1 MKLKI
6 FSFIAVCT
14 LACSGCN
21 DVLDRPSL
29 TSAEDPEY
37 WANENNVRLY
47 ANAFYPNF
55 FPGYGVGYGVTAYT
69 PNNNYNFNDDVV
81 LKGTQPQF
89 SKVVPS
95 SKGTTALSLDWESQ
109 FTGPTWNFAW
119 VRKANVMKDR
129 ITQLMSDK
137 LTDEQF
143 RHWLGIARFFHALE
157 YARLVNVFGDVPYYN
172 HEIHRDELNEIY
184 KDRTPRNE
192 VMDSVFS
199 DFKYAMQNVRLN
211 DGAQNVNRYVVAA
224 FVSRW
229 ALFEGSWQKYYYQ
242 DNERAKTCFKLATEA
257 AQMIIDSGKYGIA
270 TDFRSLFGST
280 NLSDSK
286 DCILY
291 RKYDAEQG
299 VTHCVASYCLPS
311 NPTDLGPNLDLIKAF
326 ICNDGKDW
334 NSTTMAA
341 AKDFRLDSLIKTR
354 DPRFEATFYHKT
366 TENAKSCGL
375 YVTKFIPRS
384 ALSYLN
390 IEGGT
395 PAPEFQGD
403 KNVTGYPVM
412 RYAEVLLNWIE
423 AKAELATLGE
433 AAVTQADIDLS
444 INAIRKRP
452 LDAEAVQHHV
462 TQTAPMKLDQLNND
476 PKRDADVPQLIWEIR
491 RERRMEFAFEFSRI
505 IDLRRWKKLNYMDTD
520 ANPDLLL
527 GTWVD
532 FPSEL
537 PKVLNDKAIGGFRV
551 LNAAGKLVTFD
562 GKNASQMKGFFYP
575 KETIGRLPFLNLPNV
590 NPYLS
595 PIGYN
600 DIKKYAERGYHLS
613 QTKGWPEG
621 Y

>member
-6 FSFIAVCT
+6 FSLITACV
-14 LACSGCN
+14 LACSACN

-29 TSAEDPEY
+29 TTAEDPDY
-37 WANENNVRLY
+37 WTKEANVRLY
-47 ANAFYPNF
+47 AQAFYPYF
-55 FPGYGVGYGVTAYT
+55 FPGYGVGYGDVNYT
-69 PNNNYNFNDDVV
+69 PNTHYNFNDDVV
-81 LKGTQPQF
+81 LRGTQPQF
-89 SKVVPS
+89 SRTVPS
-95 SKGTTALSLDWESQ
+95 TKGSTDLDHGWESQ

-119 VRKANVMKDR
+119 VRKANVMADR
-129 ITQLMSDK
+129 ITKLMADK
-137 LTDEQF
+137 LTDEQY

-172 HEIHRDELNEIY
+172 HELQRDEKDEIY

-192 VMDSVFS
+192 VMDAVFEE
-199 DFKYAMQNVRLN
+199 FKYAMQNVRIN
-211 DGAQNVNRYVVAA
+211 DGAQNVNRYVVAS
-224 FVSRW
+224 FVARW

-242 DNERAKTCFKLATEA
+242 DNERAKMCFKLAEEA
-257 AQMIIDSGKYGIA
+257 AQMVINSGNYRIA
-270 TDFRSLFGST
+270 TEFRTLFGST
-280 NLSDSK
+280 DLSTST

-291 RKYDAEQG
+291 RRYNAAQG
-299 VTHCVASYCLPS
+299 ITHCVASYCLPS
-311 NPTDLGPNLDLIKAF
+311 TTIDLGPNLDLIKAF

-334 NSTTMAA
+334 KSTTMKA
-341 AKDFRLDSLIKTR
+341 AKDFTLDSLIKTR

-366 TENAKSCGL
+366 TEKAQSSGL

-384 ALSYLN
+384 ALAYLDVV
-390 IEGGT
+390 GGT

-433 AAVTQADIDLS
+433 AAVTQADIDVS

-452 LDAEAVQHHV
+452 LADEAVERHV
-462 TQTAPMKLDQLNND
+462 KQTAPMKLDNLNND
-476 PKRDADVPQLIWEIR
+476 PNRDADVPQLLWEIR

-520 ANPDLLL
+520 ANPELLL
-527 GTWVD
+527 GTWVN
-532 FPSEL
+532 FPTEL
-537 PKVLNDKAIGGFRV
+537 PKVLDDKNAGAYRV
-551 LNAAGKLVTFD
+551 QNAEGKLITFD
-562 GKNASQMKGFFYP
+562 GKNGAQMKGFFYP
-575 KETIGRLPFLNLPNV
+575 KPTVGRLPFLNLPNV

-600 DIKKYAERGYHLS
+600 TIKEYAKKGYHLS

>member
-6 FSFIAVCT
+6 FSFIATCAFACT
-14 LACSGCN
+14 SCN
-21 DVLDRPSL
+21 DVLDRPSQ
-29 TSAEDPEY
+29 TTAEDPEY
-37 WANENNVRLY
+37 WVNETNVRLY

-55 FPGYGVGYGVTAYT
+55 FPGYGVGYGQTAYT
-69 PNNNYNFNDDVV
+69 PNGQYNFNDDVV
-81 LKGTQPQF
+81 IKGSQPQF
-89 SKVVPS
+89 SRAVPS
-95 SKGTTALSLDWESQ
+95 SKGSIELTLDWESQ
-109 FTGPTWNFAW
+109 FTGPSWNFAW
-119 VRKANVMKDR
+119 VRKACVMKDR
-129 ITQLMSDK
+129 IQQLMGDK
-137 LTDEQF
+137 LTGEQF

-157 YARLVNVFGDVPYYN
+157 YARLVNVFGDVPYYS
-172 HEIHRDELNEIY
+172 HEVHRDQLSEIY
-184 KDRTPRNE
+184 KERNPRNE

-199 DFKYAMQNVRLN
+199 DFRYALQNVKQD
-211 DGAQNVNRYVVAA
+211 DGAQYVNRYVVAA

-229 ALFEGSWQKYYYQ
+229 ALFEGSWQKYHYQ
-242 DNERAKTCFKLATEA
+242 NNERAKLCFNLAVEA
-257 AQMIIDSGKYGIA
+257 AQVVMNSDRYAIA

-280 NLSDSK
+280 DLTKAK
-286 DCILY
+286 DCIFY

-299 VTHCVASYCLPS
+299 VTHCVASYCNLNS
-311 NPTDLGPNLDLIKAF
+311 PTDMGPNLDLIKAF

-334 NSTTMAA
+334 NSTTMTA
-341 AKDFRLDSLIKTR
+341 AKDFTLDSLIATR
-354 DPRFEATFYHKT
+354 DPRFEASFYHKP

-390 IEGGT
+390 ITGGS

-433 AAVTQADIDLS
+433 EAVTQADIDRS

-452 LDAEAVQHHV
+452 LDAEAIERHV
-462 TQTAPMKLDQLNND
+462 KQTAAMKLDDLNND
-476 PKRDADVPQLIWEIR
+476 PKRDADVSPLLWEIR
-491 RERRMEFAFEFSRI
+491 RERRMEFAFEFSRV

-520 ANPDLLL
+520 ANPDLLM
-527 GTWVD
+527 GTWVN
-532 FPSEL
+532 FPTEL
-537 PKVLNDKAIGGFRV
+537 PKVLNDKTVGAYRV
-551 LNAAGKLVTFD
+551 MNAAGKLVTYN
-562 GKNASQMKGFFYP
+562 GKNANLMKGFFYP

-600 DIKKYAERGYHLS
+600 DIKNYAKEGYHLS